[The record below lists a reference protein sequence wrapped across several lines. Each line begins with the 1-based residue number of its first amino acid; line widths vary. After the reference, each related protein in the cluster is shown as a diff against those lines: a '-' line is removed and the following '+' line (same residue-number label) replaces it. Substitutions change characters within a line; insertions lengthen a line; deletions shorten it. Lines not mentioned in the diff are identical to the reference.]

1 MHRQKIEFTFIC
13 DDEEKIKEAIHLY
26 NEHFKTNFE
35 LVKFE
40 YDEVHFATISGDV
53 RFHDIFDLGAWYG
66 TIIERTR

>member
-13 DDEEKIKEAIHLY
+13 DDEEIIIKAINLY
-26 NEHFKTNFE
+26 NQTYKTNFK

-40 YDEVHFATISGDV
+40 YGEVNFATISGDV

-66 TIIERTR
+66 AIIERTR